1 LYPYIST
8 TPTSTATPPTEATPF
23 PYSPAGGAPG
33 GNPSLW
39 DVLVTG
45 SLTVTNMGPL
55 PGKEVVQIYVTYPP
69 TAGEPPGQLRG
80 FEKVSLDV
88 GESTTVDF
96 DLLRKD
102 LSFWDVGSQNWV
114 LPQGTFEVFV
124 GSSSRNLVLQQSFT
138 VA

>member
-1 LYPYIST
+1 
-8 TPTSTATPPTEATPF
+8 
-23 PYSPAGGAPG
+23 
-33 GNPSLW
+33 
-39 DVLVTG
+39 
-45 SLTVTNMGPL
+45 MGPL

-80 FEKVSLDV
+80 FEKVSLEV